1 MGNTMVVIEHNLDI
15 IKSADHVID
24 LGPEGG
30 PGGGRIVASGTVQ
43 EVAQNEQSYTGQFLK
58 KILDESTDGK
68 RTERRLSP
76 FFNRRGKCAVSLF
89 YFLC

>member
-30 PGGGRIVASGTVQ
+30 PGGGEIIASGTV
-43 EVAQNEQSYTGQFLK
+43 EEIAQNEQSATGQFLK
-58 KILDESTDGK
+58 KIFDDQKK
-68 RTERRLSP
+68 RSADHRAMAPSGAP
-76 FFNRRGKCAVSLF
+76 
-89 YFLC
+89 